1 MAKVGRPKGA
11 YTQHRR
17 LRDLRDLLENH
28 PKGLA
33 LFELA
38 SRLGVTDRSL
48 RRYLRELERDVDVER
63 APAPDGLGGIVVKIP
78 ARDLPR
84 RVNLHRTQIYGLL
97 MARRVFRMLEGT
109 AFQKTLGDAVDK
121 LLSHVQRAPRRGA
134 QVDPDTRLEDRF
146 LYLPAAPMRR
156 LDETAAEVVDTVL
169 DACAQLRPCT
179 IAYRKHDGGGATEP
193 MTIHPYA
200 VVLYKDAIYC
210 VAWVRER
217 NAVRTL
223 RVDRMV
229 DADAS
234 IDRFELPD
242 DFRVD
247 AHFAGQFGVHT
258 GGEPQRVVVDF
269 HPRVADLVRSRSFP
283 GEQGGDAE
291 CEALPDGG
299 VRLRMR
305 VPLTPELKSWVLSF
319 GETARVVEPARLAEQ
334 VVAELRHALLAY
346 GALGEP
352 ASPTASDAS
361 DASVEQGAEVDRAA
375 PAPSGKRRAKGR

>member
-17 LRDLRDLLENH
+17 LNDLRELLENH
-28 PKGLA
+28 PKGLP

-38 SRLGVTDRSL
+38 GRLAVTDRSV
-48 RRYLRELERDVDVER
+48 RRYLRELEREVDVER
-63 APAPDGLGGIVVKIP
+63 VPDPDGLGGVIVKIP

-109 AFQKTLGDAVDK
+109 AFQETLGSAVDK
-121 LLSHVQRAPRRGA
+121 LLSHVQRPPRRGA

-156 LDETAAEVVDTVL
+156 LDPDAAEVVDVVL
-169 DACAQLRPCT
+169 DACAQLRVCL
-179 IAYRKHDGGGATEP
+179 IEYRKHDGGGAVEKL
-193 MTIHPYA
+193 TIHPYA

-210 VAWVRER
+210 VAWVHER
-217 NAVRTL
+217 GAMRTL
-223 RVDRMV
+223 RVDRIV
-229 DADAS
+229 DANATLAHFD
-234 IDRFELPD
+234 LPA

-258 GGEPQRVVVDF
+258 GGEAQRVVVDF

-283 GEQGGDAE
+283 GEQGG
-291 CEALPDGG
+291 EAALEPLSGGG
-299 VRLRMR
+299 VRLQMS

-319 GETARVVEPARLAEQ
+319 GETARVVEPAKLVEQ
-334 VVAELRHALLAY
+334 VVAELRQAARSYDGAPTTVHAM
-346 GALGEP
+346 
-352 ASPTASDAS
+352 
-361 DASVEQGAEVDRAA
+361 A
-375 PAPSGKRRAKGR
+375 PAPRAKPAPKPRPKTQAKPRSKATSGAKAR

>member
-1 MAKVGRPKGA
+1 MPKVGRPKGA

-17 LRDLRDLLENH
+17 LNDLRELLENH
-28 PKGLA
+28 PKGLP

-38 SRLGVTDRSL
+38 GRLEVTDRSV
-48 RRYLRELERDVDVER
+48 RRYLRELEREVDVER
-63 APAPDGLGGIVVKIP
+63 VPDPDGLGGVIVKIP
-78 ARDLPR
+78 TRDLPR

-109 AFQKTLGDAVDK
+109 AFQETLGSAVDK
-121 LLSHVQRAPRRGA
+121 LLSHVQRPPRRGA

-156 LDETAAEVVDTVL
+156 LDPDAAEVVDVIL
-169 DACAQLRPCT
+169 DACAQLRVCLVE
-179 IAYRKHDGGGATEP
+179 YRKHDGGGAVEKL
-193 MTIHPYA
+193 TIHPYA

-210 VAWVRER
+210 VAWVHER
-217 NAVRTL
+217 AAMRTL
-223 RVDRMV
+223 RVDRIV
-229 DADAS
+229 DANA
-234 IDRFELPD
+234 RLEHFELPD

-283 GEQGGDAE
+283 GEHGG
-291 CEALPDGG
+291 EAACSPLPGGG
-299 VRLRMR
+299 VRLDMR

-319 GETARVVEPARLAEQ
+319 GETARVVEPAKLVEQ
-334 VVAELRHALLAY
+334 VVAELRQAARGY
-346 GALGEP
+346 E
-352 ASPTASDAS
+352 
-361 DASVEQGAEVDRAA
+361 AA
-375 PAPSGKRRAKGR
+375 PATAEAKPLTAGPVATPKPNAKAKSPAKATTGAKPAR